1 MGIQQGRLAF
11 FGNETSFSLNGEVTW
26 GWGGEAVCWL
36 IHRGGVRVILSLLE
50 TLANSREEPQGIGQC
65 LEYFSC

>member
-26 GWGGEAVCWL
+26 GMAGEGVCRL
-36 IHRGGVRVILSLLE
+36 IHRGGVRVVPSLLE
-50 TLANSREEPQGIGQC
+50 TSANSREEPQGIGKC